1 MSKPL
6 VTAIIP
12 TRNRP
17 VVVCRAVRDA
27 LGQAHEHTEVLA
39 VIDGPD
45 HLRRSMRHSLS
56 RSPRAAVGS

>member
-6 VTAIIP
+6 VTPIIP
-12 TRNRP
+12 TRSRP
-17 VVVCRAVRDA
+17 GAACRMVRDA
-27 LGQAHEHTEVLA
+27 RGQTHEHMEVLV